1 MYKYVDPH
9 RNLNQI
15 LIYILFNCVAPIRC
29 CVHKGAL
36 THAHTQKLLKIETR
50 TQVDMSKIETR
61 TQVDMSAHKLICL
74 PNEILANSSV
84 ARSKSERMQSTLTV
98 SALVVSLTAL
108 SVLLTCK
115 HTQKAKHSHSHL
127 SSITRP
133 IYPYIYL
140 HELTNAPAS
149 LYTYAYNVIQ
159 TNTYII
165 VCTPFYMY
173 THAYACTYTYKHICT
188 YMYFRVRSVK

>member
-1 MYKYVDPH
+1 MIWGFCIWVCNCDSYTCICMYKYVDPH

-36 THAHTQKLLKIETR
+36 THARTQKLLKIETR
-50 TQVDMSKIETR
+50 TQLDI
-61 TQVDMSAHKLICL
+61 SAQWNFGKQLRCAFKKRAYTI
-74 PNEILANSSV
+74 
-84 ARSKSERMQSTLTV
+84 KSTLTD
-98 SALVVSLTAL
+98 SALVVSLNAL

-159 TNTYII
+159 TNTYI
-165 VCTPFYMY
+165 
-173 THAYACTYTYKHICT
+173 
-188 YMYFRVRSVK
+188 